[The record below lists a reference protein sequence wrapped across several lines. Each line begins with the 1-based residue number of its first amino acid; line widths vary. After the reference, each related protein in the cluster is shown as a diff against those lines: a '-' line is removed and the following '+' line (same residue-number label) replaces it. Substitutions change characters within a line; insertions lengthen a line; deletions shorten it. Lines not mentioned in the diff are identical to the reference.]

1 MEFISDQNGFKINIE
16 KKEKCNSKLYKVEF
30 TITTRFNIYESEFY
44 VVATSLVNATK
55 YANAIIDDFEDK
67 RDVPEIKSIKEISGI
82 EFNNSIVYTVPIY
95 NKSKEIV

>member
-16 KKEKCNSKLYKVEF
+16 KKERCNSKLYKVEF

-55 YANAIIDDFEDK
+55 YANEIINEYEDK
-67 RDVPEIKSIKEISGI
+67 RDELEITSVKEINVIDFGYSTI
-82 EFNNSIVYTVPIY
+82 YTIPVY